1 MERKELAG
9 QQFGRLTAIKF
20 VSGAKYSSWLCR
32 CSCGVEVEVITAH
45 LTNGCTKSCGCLN
58 RDVARKNS
66 TKHGLSYTSEYD
78 CWVNMKDR
86 CLNSKHKAYKY
97 YGGRGIK
104 VCDRWLNSFE
114 NFILDM
120 GKKPAPELSLE
131 RIENDGN
138 YEPGNCRWAT
148 SKEQRLNRSD
158 VK

>member
-1 MERKELAG
+1 
-9 QQFGRLTAIKF
+9 
-20 VSGAKYSSWLCR
+20 
-32 CSCGVEVEVITAH
+32 
-45 LTNGCTKSCGCLN
+45 
-58 RDVARKNS
+58 
-66 TKHGLSYTSEYD
+66 
-78 CWVNMKDR
+78 MKDR